1 MLLNNQWINEETKE
15 EIKKYLGK
23 WKWKNSSPKPRR
35 WSKSSS
41 KREVYSNTILT
52 QEKKISNN
60 LILHLK
66 QLEKVEQ
73 IKPKISK
80 KILMIRA
87 EIHEI
92 ETKQPQRSMKLK
104 AGSLKR

>member
-52 QEKKISNN
+52 QEKKN
-60 LILHLK
+60 LK
-66 QLEKVEQ
+66 QPNLT
-73 IKPKISK
+73 SK
-80 KILMIRA
+80 TTRESRTNK
-87 EIHEI
+87 
-92 ETKQPQRSMKLK
+92 T
-104 AGSLKR
+104 